1 MDTKRSTLQ
10 FKITLRHIKPRI
22 WRCIEVPASYS
33 FWDLH
38 VAIQD
43 GMGWLDYHLH
53 AFRVRNPET
62 RQAEEIGIPDD
73 DPFEGDPVYLPGWTV
88 PISKYFY
95 VGGARAQYE
104 YDFGDGWEH
113 DVELEAVG
121 RREPGTT
128 YPRCL
133 AGERACPPEDCGGP
147 PGYERLLE
155 ILSNPADEEYDEML
169 AWVGGRFDANAFA
182 PERVQFDNPKVRW
195 RKAFGGRRTR

>member
-1 MDTKRSTLQ
+1 MDTERSTLQ

-22 WRCIEVPASYS
+22 WRRIEVPASYS

-43 GMGWLDYHLH
+43 AMGWLDYHLH
-53 AFRVRNPET
+53 VFRVRNPET
-62 RQAEEIGIPDD
+62 RQDEEIGIPDE

-88 PISKYFY
+88 PIGKYFY
-95 VGGARAQYE
+95 LGGTRAQYE

-113 DVELEAVG
+113 DVELEAIG
-121 RREPGTT
+121 RREPDTK

-155 ILSNPADEEYDEML
+155 ILANPANEEYDEML
-169 AWVGGRFDANAFA
+169 EWVDGRFDANTFA
-182 PERVQFDNPKVRW
+182 PERVRFDNPKVRW
-195 RKAFGGRRTR
+195 RKAFGGRRSR